1 MAAKPGL
8 AKKAGTAAKPGMT
21 RPAASRPAMARPAVP
36 AVSPGGSQPGNGMPA
51 APGTDRYRDMLAG
64 LMR

>member
-1 MAAKPGL
+1 MSSAAKAL
-8 AKKAGTAAKPGMT
+8 T
-21 RPAASRPAMARPAVP
+21 RPGSARPGPARPGIP
-36 AVSPGGSQPGNGMPA
+36 AVSPGGSQSGNGTSA